1 MENIE
6 DYKPYLTK
14 ALDIFNKVTSS
25 FIKEELSKKFG
36 DTWPE
41 KIDALGKERGVTVEK
56 ELSGLPHFDNSLI
69 FQCLTYKP
77 LFGAL
82 RVNTKVK
89 NHALTLRHARN
100 KEGHNWPIEEDEFMG
115 AMFSIKTIFRE
126 LDRASGL
133 EQIEALSKDFKG
145 RTTTKENDAVSQS
158 KENIDNNIIMENR
171 DHPVIKGKTRGKIVS
186 ITHDTGMYTPE
197 AWKELKVELSD
208 GVTLEKVRHQTN
220 SFPVS
225 EGQEILITWVIPKNK
240 SIMAWYYSTT

>member
-25 FIKEELSKKFG
+25 FIKEELRKKFG

-41 KIDALGKERGVTVEK
+41 KIDALGNERGVTVEK

-100 KEGHNWPIEEDEFMG
+100 KEGHN
-115 AMFSIKTIFRE
+115 
-126 LDRASGL
+126 
-133 EQIEALSKDFKG
+133 
-145 RTTTKENDAVSQS
+145 
-158 KENIDNNIIMENR
+158 
-171 DHPVIKGKTRGKIVS
+171 
-186 ITHDTGMYTPE
+186 
-197 AWKELKVELSD
+197 
-208 GVTLEKVRHQTN
+208 
-220 SFPVS
+220 
-225 EGQEILITWVIPKNK
+225 
-240 SIMAWYYSTT
+240 